1 MAKKISV
8 YFLIISVSLF
18 LGFYFFE
25 VYFLYKYQ
33 TTKITNQIRFKKAK
47 EMGLYFDNR
56 SKLEVI
62 NDYKKKKLDAFPTV
76 HPIHFLKNKLVD
88 KYKILPLAGYPNVV
102 TIFNNE
108 FGYYEHYKSD
118 RYGFNNND
126 YLWENENHKYVFVGD
141 SFVHG
146 AGIKNENNLNG
157 IFKKKTKIEALNLG
171 IGGNGPLLEYATLLE
186 YLDFDKVKNL
196 IWFYYSGNDLQN
208 LSAELANKY
217 LSNYLNDGF
226 SQNLIKNQNKINN
239 FIKEYVENKIKYI
252 EPKKEKKGYQ
262 SLFVDSLKFSQIKKI
277 ISNSSYFTK
286 NEIYEF
292 TNIIN
297 KINEI
302 CKKKNI
308 NFYFVHLP
316 TYETIVNQKV
326 NNSILT
332 NKKIIFK
339 FLETKN
345 IPFIDIKSE
354 LLKQN
359 VDPKNYYPFGLQ
371 GHFNKLGNEKI
382 INSLIREFKLYD

>member
-1 MAKKISV
+1 MAKKLSV

-25 VYFLYKYQ
+25 VYSLYKYQ
-33 TTKITNQIRFKKAK
+33 SNKITNQIRFEKAK
-47 EMGLYFDNR
+47 EMGLNFDNR

-62 NDYKKKKLDAFPTV
+62 NDYKIKKLDAFPTI

-88 KYKILPLAGYPNVV
+88 KYKILPLAGYPNVI

-126 YLWENENHKYVFVGD
+126 YLWENEDYKFVFVGD

-146 AGIKNENNLNG
+146 AGIKNENNLAG
-157 IFKKKTKIEALNLG
+157 IFKKKTKIEVLNLG

-186 YLDFDKVKNL
+186 YLDFNKVKNL

-208 LSAELANKY
+208 LSAELKTKY
-217 LSNYLNDGF
+217 LLNYLVDGF

-239 FIKEYVENKIKYI
+239 FILEYIETKIQITEQKKENKN
-252 EPKKEKKGYQ
+252 
-262 SLFVDSLKFSQIKKI
+262 LFVDSLKFSQIKKM

-286 NEIYEF
+286 SEVYEF
-292 TNIIN
+292 INIIN

-308 NFYFVHLP
+308 DFYFVHLP
-316 TYETIVNQKV
+316 TYETMVNGVV
-326 NNSILT
+326 NKSNLT
-332 NKKIIFK
+332 NKQIIFK

-345 IPFIDIKSE
+345 IPFIDIKNE
-354 LLKQN
+354 MLKQN
-359 VDPKNYYPFGLQ
+359 LNPKNYYPFGLH
-371 GHFNKLGNEKI
+371 GHFNKLGNEII
-382 INSLIREFKLYD
+382 INSLIKEFKLYD

>member
-88 KYKILPLAGYPNVV
+88 KYKILPLAGYPNVI

-146 AGIKNENNLNG
+146 AGIKNENSLNG

-226 SQNLIKNQNKINN
+226 SQNLIKNQNKVNN
-239 FIKEYVENKIKYI
+239 FIKEYIETKVKYI
-252 EPKKEKKGYQ
+252 EPKKEKKRNQ
-262 SLFVDSLKFSQIKKI
+262 SLFADSLKFSQIKKI

-382 INSLIREFKLYD
+382 INSLIREFKFYD

>member
-62 NDYKKKKLDAFPTV
+62 NDYKKKKLDAFPTI

-88 KYKILPLAGYPNVV
+88 KYKILPLAGYPNVI

-226 SQNLIKNQNKINN
+226 SQNLIKNQNKVNN
-239 FIKEYVENKIKYI
+239 FIKEYIETKVKYI
-252 EPKKEKKGYQ
+252 EPKKEKKRNQ
-262 SLFVDSLKFSQIKKI
+262 SLFADSLKFSQIKKI

-382 INSLIREFKLYD
+382 INSLIREFKFYD

>member
-146 AGIKNENNLNG
+146 AGIKNENSLNG

-171 IGGNGPLLEYATLLE
+171 IGGNGPLIEYATLLE

-208 LSAELANKY
+208 LSAELTTKY

-226 SQNLIKNQNKINN
+226 SQNLIKNQNKVNN
-239 FIKEYVENKIKYI
+239 FIKEYIETKVKYI
-252 EPKKEKKGYQ
+252 EPKKEKKRNQ
-262 SLFVDSLKFSQIKKI
+262 SLFADSLKFSQIKKI

-286 NEIYEF
+286 NEVYEF
-292 TNIIN
+292 INIIN

-382 INSLIREFKLYD
+382 INSLIREFKFYD

>member
-146 AGIKNENNLNG
+146 AGIKNENSLNG

-171 IGGNGPLLEYATLLE
+171 IGGNGPLIEYATLLE

-208 LSAELANKY
+208 LSAELTTKY

-326 NNSILT
+326 NNSIFT

-382 INSLIREFKLYD
+382 INSLIREFKFYD